1 MLKNA
6 KPVRL
11 KFKKGSDIST
21 LVWTADWH
29 LGCTT
34 CDLDAIDCLQD
45 RILSSEL
52 QWIHGA
58 DIIDGVIPGDKRYD
72 IDFAKTT
79 LLEQMS
85 TAVERLK
92 AMNKTC
98 VGMLEGNHEG
108 APSKIV
114 GSVSKQICNDAD
126 IDFLTQVA
134 FLEFIAP
141 HGRSIGFASHYT
153 PSISNNNE
161 DPLMREAAKT
171 SRLRKV
177 LRNFEAHLKLGAHIH
192 QFLCRV
198 PVSEDRLIVTD
209 SGEVKKRPVAVH
221 HGWEVVS
228 PAMFRTYSEEP
239 NYAQARLCKPTDI
252 GWAEIDFSREAKV
265 VEVRNVLGDGSVKR
279 RYVPVLVD

>member
-21 LVWTADWH
+21 LVFTADWH
-29 LGCTT
+29 LGCPT
-34 CDLDAIDCLQD
+34 CDLDALDCLHD
-45 RILSSEL
+45 RIMSGEL

-58 DIIDGVIPGDKRYD
+58 DIIDGVMPGDKRYD
-72 IDFAKTT
+72 IDFVKST
-79 LLEQMS
+79 LLDQMN
-85 TAVERLK
+85 TAVERVK
-92 AMNKTC
+92 AMNKYC
-98 VGMLEGNHEG
+98 VGMVEGNHEN

-114 GSVSKQICNDAD
+114 GNVSQQICKDAG

-134 FLEFIAP
+134 FLRFMAP
-141 HGRSIGFASHYT
+141 HGQSVGFISHYT

-161 DPLMREAAKT
+161 DPLVREAQKT

-177 LRNFEAHLKLGAHIH
+177 LRNFQADLKLGAHIH

-198 PVSEDRLIVTD
+198 PVSEDRLMLGECD
-209 SGEVKKRPVAVH
+209 EVKKRPVSVH
-221 HGWEVVS
+221 EGWEVVS
-228 PAMFRTYSEEP
+228 PAMFRTYSVES

-252 GWAEIDFSREAKV
+252 GWAEIDLSRDGKV